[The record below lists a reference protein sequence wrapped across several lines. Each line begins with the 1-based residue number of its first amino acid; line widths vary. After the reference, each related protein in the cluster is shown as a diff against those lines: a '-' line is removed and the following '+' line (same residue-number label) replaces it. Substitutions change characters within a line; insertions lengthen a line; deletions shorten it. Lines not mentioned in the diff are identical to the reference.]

1 MHRPP
6 IAKKQHHTLTAH
18 SHTRI
23 DPYYWL
29 NDREN
34 PEVIA
39 YLEAENAY
47 TEANMAHTKS
57 FQDLLFEEMK
67 GRIRE
72 NDQSVPYFLDGYFY
86 YTRYE
91 EGNEYAIYCRKARSL
106 YSAEEILLDVN
117 QLAIGYNY
125 YKAGGL
131 QVSEQNDLLAYGVD
145 TVGRR
150 VYTLHFKNLTTG
162 EALPDQIPEVTGNSV
177 WAGDNRTLFYTKQ
190 DPETLRAHQIWQHVV
205 GSPVAEDLL
214 VFEETDETFSIGI
227 GRTKSR
233 KYLEIMCNS
242 TVSSEVRFLDA
253 YLPTSEWQIFLPRE
267 RDHEYSVDH
276 AGDLFYVRTNLKAAN
291 FRLMAVGPD
300 QTTDVQAW
308 QEIIPHR
315 KKVFLESFEVFK
327 DFLVLEERESGLIQ
341 LRVINQTDQAEHYI
355 DFGEPTYTA
364 GLGYN
369 PEFNTSLLRFGYTSL
384 TTPTTTFEYNL
395 VTQRKKRLKQQEV
408 LGGFSSSD
416 YLSERL
422 YVTVRDGA
430 KVPVSLVYRRG
441 TDIDGS
447 APLLLYAYGSYGLSM
462 DAYFSSNR
470 LSLLD
475 RGFIF
480 AIAHLRG
487 GQEMGR
493 HWYEDGKLLK
503 KKNTFTDYIDCASFL
518 IEHQYANPHKL
529 FAQGGSAGGLLMGVV
544 ANVRPDLFRAIVA
557 DVPFVDVVT
566 TMLDDSIPLTTGE
579 YDEWGNPNDKKYYHY
594 MLSYSP
600 YDNVAAKSYPNMLVT
615 AGLHDSQVQYWE
627 PAKWVAKLRTMKI
640 DQRQLLLKTNMEAG
654 HSGTT
659 GRFAPL
665 KEIAMEYAFI
675 LDVLNK

>member
-57 FQDLLFEEMK
+57 LQDLLFEEMK

-117 QLAIGYNY
+117 QLAMGHNY
-125 YKAGGL
+125 YQAGGL

-214 VFEETDETFSIGI
+214 VFQETDETFSIGI

-315 KKVFLESFEVFK
+315 KKVFLESFEVFR

>member
-1 MHRPP
+1 MHPP